1 MQQHTAAIS
10 IVVMLVILKIYRHAR
25 SELRFQKFVKWRLL
39 ARTALLVIVGGALLS
54 TGYSHPVRYAF
65 DILGILL
72 GSAIACYSLRTSTF
86 EQRNQDWFYRQ
97 NRWIGKCIF
106 VILAGRFLHKGYED
120 IHALLVGTSAGV
132 EFTRQGPPL
141 AEYARDP
148 SLTAIVFILVA
159 YNIVF
164 YTLLIRK
171 EQQLKLANGSR
182 KN

>member
-1 MQQHTAAIS
+1 MAI
-10 IVVMLVILKIYRHAR
+10 IGV
-25 SELRFQKFVKWRLL
+25 
-39 ARTALLVIVGGALLS
+39 ALLS
-54 TGYSHPVRYAF
+54 TGYSHPVRYIF
-65 DILGILL
+65 DTLGILL
-72 GSAIACYSLRTSTF
+72 GGAIACYSIQTSAF

-97 NRWIGKCIF
+97 NPWIGKCIF

-148 SLTAIVFILVA
+148 SLTAIVFILLA
-159 YNIVF
+159 YNIGF
-164 YTLLIRK
+164 CTLLIRK
-171 EQQLKLANGSR
+171 EQQLKLSKGLP

>member
-10 IVVMLVILKIYRHAR
+10 IIVLLVVLKIYRHAR

-39 ARTALLVIVGGALLS
+39 ARTALMAIIGVALLS
-54 TGYSHPVRYAF
+54 TGYSHPVRYIF
-65 DILGILL
+65 DTLGILL
-72 GSAIACYSLRTSTF
+72 GGAIACYSIQTSAF

-97 NRWIGKCIF
+97 NPWIGKCIF

-120 IHALLVGTSAGV
+120 IRALLGDSAGM
-132 EFTRQGPPL
+132 EFTQHAPPL

-159 YNIVF
+159 YNIGF
-164 YTLLIRK
+164 YTLLIRQ
-171 EQQLKLANGSR
+171 EQQLKLSEGLP
-182 KN
+182 KH

>member
-10 IVVMLVILKIYRHAR
+10 IVVMLVILKIYRQAR

-39 ARTALLVIVGGALLS
+39 VRIALLVVVGGVLLS
-54 TGYSHPVRYAF
+54 TGYSNPVRYVF
-65 DILGILL
+65 DIFGILL
-72 GSAIACYSLRTSTF
+72 GSAIACYSMQTSTF
-86 EQRNQDWFYRQ
+86 EQRTQGWFYRQ
-97 NRWIGKCIF
+97 NPWIGKCIF
-106 VILAGRFLHKGYED
+106 VVLAGRFLHKGYED
-120 IHALLVGTSAGV
+120 IRALLGASAGV

-141 AEYARDP
+141 AEYAQDP

-159 YNIVF
+159 YYIVF

-171 EQQLKLANGSR
+171 EQQLKLANDFQ